1 MDEKLWWYLSRATG
15 LVAWGLAVA
24 SILLGLALASRALG
38 RKPPAPWLLAL
49 HRWTGGLTI
58 AFTLGHVGALAA
70 DSFVHFGWADVAVPF
85 ASSWRTT
92 AVAWGVI
99 AMWLLVAIEVT
110 SLQVRRLPKRAWRA
124 VHLSSYA
131 VAVLSTVHGF
141 AAGTDTRSGAFAWVA
156 VAAIAAMT
164 FFAVYRRLAPAKAAR
179 AARAAVAAERG
190 AVARAR

>member
-1 MDEKLWWYLSRATG
+1 MDEKLWWYLARATG

-38 RKPPAPWLLAL
+38 KKPPAPWLLAL

-70 DSFVHFGWADVAVPF
+70 DSFVHFGWADVVVPF
-85 ASSWRTT
+85 ASAWRTT

-110 SLQVRRLPKRAWRA
+110 SLQMRRLPKRAWRA

-131 VAVLSTVHGF
+131 VAVLSTLHAF
-141 AAGTDTRSGAFAWVA
+141 TAGTDTRSGAFAWVA
-156 VAAIAAMT
+156 VAAIAATT
-164 FFAVYRRLAPAKAAR
+164 FFAAYRRLAPAKAVRASRVPAR
-179 AARAAVAAERG
+179 VT
-190 AVARAR
+190 